1 MLNEQGWVFKRLGYR
16 LPPALE
22 EGKVAALIADLIRPL
37 EDIL

>member
-22 EGKVAALIADLIRPL
+22 EGKVAALISDLIRPL